1 MTWQFFSVL
10 PVWVIATAGALATGL
25 ILPHE
30 QQLTWFAITLATS
43 TIAAFWIQLAIKR
56 KEGFVVRVM
65 AAVGGSVVILGVAT
79 GIAALAG

>member
-1 MTWQFFSVL
+1 
-10 PVWVIATAGALATGL
+10 
-25 ILPHE
+25 
-30 QQLTWFAITLATS
+30 
-43 TIAAFWIQLAIKR
+43 LAIKR

>member
-1 MTWQFFSVL
+1 MLKQMV
-10 PVWVIATAGALATGL
+10 ALRDL
-25 ILPHE
+25 EPL
-30 QQLTWFAITLATS
+30 LTDFKIV
-43 TIAAFWIQLAIKR
+43 KR